1 MKSHFGDMASFPH
14 EDGGECGGKGV
25 VRFCLRGALLWITLE
40 GGMIYGG
47 ILFFSLWGIDPRFS
61 FNRLIVFTRLV
72 EHLPEVNITYL
83 LMICNFKD
91 KLWHLF

>member
-1 MKSHFGDMASFPH
+1 MKSHSGDMASSPH
-14 EDGGECGGKGV
+14 EDGGGGGEKGTV
-25 VRFCLRGALLWITLE
+25 SFCLRGALLWRTLE
-40 GGMIYGG
+40 GGG
-47 ILFFSLWGIDPRFS
+47 SLWGVDPRFR
-61 FNRLIVFTRLV
+61 FNRLIVFIRLL